1 MTVRKDDTFRFSL
14 QWQANTQERTT
25 VGEFLNKLGNKKSD
39 FIVMTIWEYLQQ
51 HPEAMVPAAHIRI
64 TSSQLTLNREQVLT
78 ELKSMVATYMSE
90 FLPAKP
96 DTPSPEAGKAVDPI
110 LSESDLDNMLNNLTV
125 FD

>member
-1 MTVRKDDTFRFSL
+1 MAVHSDDTFRFSL
-14 QWQANTQERTT
+14 QWQANTQERAT
-25 VGEFLNKLGNKKSD
+25 VGEFLDKLGNKKSD

-51 HPEAMVPAAHIRI
+51 HPEAMAPAAHIRI

-90 FLPAKP
+90 FLPAKLDAP
-96 DTPSPEAGKAVDPI
+96 PAEAGKARDPV
-110 LSESDLDNMLNNLTV
+110 LSKSDLDNMLNNLTV